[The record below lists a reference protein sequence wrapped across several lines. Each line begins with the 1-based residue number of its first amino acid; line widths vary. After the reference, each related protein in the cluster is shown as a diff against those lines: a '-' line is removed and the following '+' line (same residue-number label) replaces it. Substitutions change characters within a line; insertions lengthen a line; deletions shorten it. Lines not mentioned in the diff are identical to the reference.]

1 MAIDWQL
8 AHNYDERQPAH
19 GAAGGPMERRVNRR
33 SSFPLLRLAVL
44 ARALFITLSM
54 AAPVLPPG
62 DALADTPCSG
72 HQLLPA
78 PRPQGSCQT
87 VKPKS
92 FAAPDKKTIASVAAV
107 DKSLNATP
115 DMESNVVIRSNAGAT
130 LASKDYSSPDGANG
144 NYVLNAKWSPDS
156 QFFVYSMMSS
166 GGHSP
171 WSFPIWVYSV
181 KKNAFAGFSDM
192 INSSPTISGT
202 FTIATPH
209 TLKAS
214 TWKQAGDL
222 TDKVPV
228 SVDLE
233 TAFDKLPAPSK

>member
-1 MAIDWQL
+1 MKT
-8 AHNYDERQPAH
+8 
-19 GAAGGPMERRVNRR
+19 R
-33 SSFPLLRLAVL
+33 SSFPLLLSLALSVAAAL
-44 ARALFITLSM
+44 LLPRA
-54 AAPVLPPG
+54 
-62 DALADTPCSG
+62 ALADTPCSG
-72 HQLLPA
+72 HELLPA

-92 FAAPDKKTIASVAAV
+92 FTAPDKKTNASVLAV

-115 DMESNVVIRSNAGAT
+115 DMESNVVIRSSAGAT

-144 NYVLNAKWSPDS
+144 YYVLNAKWSPDS
-156 QFFVYSMMSS
+156 QFFDYSMMSS
-166 GGHSP
+166 GGHSL

-181 KKNAFAGFSDM
+181 KKNAFASF
-192 INSSPTISGT
+192 
-202 FTIATPH
+202 
-209 TLKAS
+209 
-214 TWKQAGDL
+214 DL

>member
-1 MAIDWQL
+1 MHMNVRTTLPLVLLAMSLCMAT
-8 AHNYDERQPAH
+8 
-19 GAAGGPMERRVNRR
+19 
-33 SSFPLLRLAVL
+33 AVL
-44 ARALFITLSM
+44 LPRAAV
-54 AAPVLPPG
+54 AA
-62 DALADTPCSG
+62 APCSG
-72 HQLLPA
+72 HQLLPQ
-78 PRPQGSCQT
+78 PRPQGSCQN
-87 VKPKS
+87 VKPRTFTS
-92 FAAPDKKTIASVAAV
+92 PDKKSIASVLAA

-115 DMESNVVIRSNAGAT
+115 DMESNVAIRTSAGAT

-144 NYVLNAKWSPDS
+144 YYVLNAKWSPDS

-181 KKNAFAGFSDM
+181 KKKQFANFSDM
-192 INSSPTISGT
+192 INGSPIVSGD
-202 FTIATPH
+202 FTIAEPH

-214 TWKQAGDL
+214 TWKQPGDL